1 MGKKIVHEA
10 GFKCKVALE
19 AIRGE
24 LTLAQIATK
33 YRVHSSLIS
42 KWKAQVLAD
51 MPGIFRGEIKSPQH
65 QQEAE
70 TKRLYEQI
78 GKLQMENDFL
88 KNAVYPR

>member
-24 LTLAQIATK
+24 LTIAEITQK
-33 YRVHSSLIS
+33 YQVHGSLVS

-51 MPGIFRGEIKSPQH
+51 MPGIFTGSIKSVKN

-78 GKLQMENDFL
+78 GKLQMTVDFL

>member
-24 LTLAQIATK
+24 LTIAEITQKYQI
-33 YRVHSSLIS
+33 HGSLVS
-42 KWKAQVLAD
+42 KWKAQVLQD
-51 MPGIFRGEIKSPQH
+51 MPGIFTGAIKSVKNL
-65 QQEAE
+65 QEAE
-70 TKRLYEQI
+70 TRRLYEQI
-78 GKLQMENDFL
+78 GKLQMTVDFL

>member
-24 LTLAQIATK
+24 LTIAEIAAKFQIHGSM
-33 YRVHSSLIS
+33 VS
-42 KWKAQVLAD
+42 KWKTQVLQD
-51 MPGIFRGEIKSPQH
+51 MPGIFTGAIKSVKNL
-65 QQEAE
+65 QEAE
-70 TKRLYEQI
+70 TRRLYEQI
-78 GKLQMENDFL
+78 GKLQMTVDFL